1 MKASRLLL
9 TAHFHKW
16 NTACYKM
23 YKYFVGFCCILT
35 TSIYTPVQYCQ
46 VLEKFI
52 HTDTVNT
59 EKDKMASVEKIGH
72 TDASQESEREPVVP
86 PKSHMCIIQPCLKWK
101 YIYTKP
107 SLIHSNTSKHHP
119 TQSSR
124 GPASAAAYHLRALAA
139 DGRAEDTALLEG
151 RCSQALNELLV
162 LDTLTSHTLTQQE
175 QMRSSTTSLK
185 CSFDLGQ
192 HSGLTL
198 HMWILLMC

>member
-23 YKYFVGFCCILT
+23 YKYFVAFLLQVYIH
-35 TSIYTPVQYCQ
+35 QYNT
-46 VLEKFI
+46 VRFLEKFI

-185 CSFDLGQ
+185 RSFDLGQ